1 MSLAG
6 DLFPPDERGRLF
18 GVVLSGELI
27 GGGFGIAI
35 AGTLSGWAGW
45 RPALAVL
52 ILSTPPPPR
61 RPAYGA
67 GSQTSSEGAALA
79 LPRRNDWVVR
89 PPLRARSGRLGVVIS
104 VGSRSNQSRTAR
116 S

>member
-1 MSLAG
+1 MVSLAG

-18 GVVLSGELI
+18 GFVLSGELI

-52 ILSTPPPPR
+52 ILSTPPSSS
-61 RPAYGA
+61 PA
-67 GSQTSSEGAALA
+67 
-79 LPRRNDWVVR
+79 R
-89 PPLRARSGRLGVVIS
+89 LRGRLPDLI
-104 VGSRSNQSRTAR
+104 
-116 S
+116 